1 MKWINKF
8 LKNKKKIFLFFIL
21 LVFIWIWK
29 DYKKID
35 IYYVNQSKVTY
46 DIKNVNSNLLK
57 KIDRFYNNLIENFFS
72 YLL

>member
-1 MKWINKF
+1 MQWINKF

-57 KIDRFYNNLIENFFS
+57 KIDRFYNNLIENF
-72 YLL
+72 